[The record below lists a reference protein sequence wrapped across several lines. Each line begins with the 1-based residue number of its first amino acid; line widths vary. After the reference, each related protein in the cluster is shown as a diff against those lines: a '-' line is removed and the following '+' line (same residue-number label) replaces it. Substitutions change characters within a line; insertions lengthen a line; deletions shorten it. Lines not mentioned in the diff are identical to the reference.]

1 MSSPSHPRA
10 SDPAPSAQLPQVP
23 PFEERF
29 AGAWILVTNWS
40 LMYGWAK
47 VLRTFYRHWRAL
59 QDVGSSVCLLKLTPD
74 VRMATLGGFLE
85 LFNAML
91 GSTRSNPRQVLLFC
105 VVRAGVEYLVAP
117 HLPSCSQWQH
127 LMTVFLWSL
136 GDTIRF
142 GCFFLDSLVPGGNFA
157 KSVRYTA
164 GPVLFP
170 LGALGEMLM
179 VIALAQHTGNKF
191 LYAAAMLWPVGF
203 YPLMKQLLKQRRKF
217 FHPPDQQ
224 KSIKLV

>member
-1 MSSPSHPRA
+1 
-10 SDPAPSAQLPQVP
+10 
-23 PFEERF
+23 
-29 AGAWILVTNWS
+29 
-40 LMYGWAK
+40 MYGWAK
-47 VLRTFYRHWRAL
+47 VLRTFYRHWWAL

-142 GCFFLDSLVPGGNFA
+142 GCFFLDSMVPGGNFA
-157 KSVRYTA
+157 KSVRYTV

-179 VIALAQHTGNKF
+179 VIALAQHTGNKL

-217 FHPPDQQ
+217 LHPPDQQ